1 MTRHIRADTISFF
14 FFYLFVYRGGVYD
27 DLACDG
33 PDVNHAVVLVGYG
46 KLNGPSPS
54 AVVANSARTNYA
66 YNNHPPASESG
77 NETYAI
83 SLF

>member
-27 DLACDG
+27 DPACDG

-46 KLNGPSPS
+46 ELNGPSP
-54 AVVANSARTNYA
+54 
-66 YNNHPPASESG
+66 
-77 NETYAI
+77 
-83 SLF
+83 